1 MQNPDNLRVV
11 QLAEDLAIA
20 VYDFTAA
27 FPREERYGLTAQMRD
42 AAVSVGSNICEGCG
56 REGNSALR
64 PFHHSLGSLLE
75 LDFQRRIATRRT
87 YGNERDRTDLRE
99 RILHLRR
106 KLVML
111 ISRMRG

>member
-20 VYDFTAA
+20 VYDYTDR
-27 FPREERYGLTAQMRD
+27 FPRAERYGRSAQMRS

-56 REGNSALR
+56 RGKNSALR
-64 PFHHSLGSLLE
+64 PFLHHSLGSLLE
-75 LDFQRRIATRRT
+75 LDFQRRISSRRK
-87 YGNERDRTDLRE
+87 YGDGGRLADIRE

-111 ISRMRG
+111 INR